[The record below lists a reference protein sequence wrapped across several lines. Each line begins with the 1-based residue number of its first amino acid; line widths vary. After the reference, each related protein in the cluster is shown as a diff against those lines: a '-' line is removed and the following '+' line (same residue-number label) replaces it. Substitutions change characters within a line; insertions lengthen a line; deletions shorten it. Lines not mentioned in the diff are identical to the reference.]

1 MKGVESILQRKRE
14 KTKTKR
20 PRKHIGGIH
29 ATDEKYTGLEPTW
42 EGWQEWDTEKFWRE
56 RLRGLHFYNYYASAS
71 ELKPNAIEW
80 MERSGYTKEQVKAV
94 RSAPDYYPGVTISSL
109 CRMLNRGM
117 PPLHPKLQE
126 HIDSTPGL
134 SGTAYSDE
142 VFIRDGVA
150 QAIAEGQKEINIQ
163 ARKESTGGGSTGG
176 GKTIV
181 SPMILL
187 KRKIQATIILELDLL
202 LDKWLDTPKGKPVE
216 KLDLFERIRH
226 HSLPAMGLGY
236 VEEWL
241 KRQKD
246 EHQLALDGTNEDV
259 AQAYSFLSK
268 DEKVDRIE
276 VFKSMLDD
284 VNRAK
289 HSAKA
294 QRAPREKKLPAATK
308 QVSKLQYLKDC
319 PEYKITSI
327 NPVRIVGAYRVFAF
341 HVKERTLIDLTAQT
355 PAGIQ
360 IKGTTLQNIDMNALR
375 SKRLRKP
382 EEFLPTVLNGT
393 PKQIDNG
400 WEKLTTVQV
409 KPTCR
414 INKDMILVRVF
425 EQKQ

>member
-29 ATDEKYTGLEPTW
+29 ATDEKYTGQEPTW
-42 EGWQEWDTEKFWRE
+42 EGWQEWDTPKFWRE

-71 ELKPNAIEW
+71 ELKPNVIEW
-80 MERSGYTKEQVKAV
+80 MERSGYTKDQVKAV
-94 RSAPDYYPGVTISSL
+94 KAAPDYYPGVTISSL

-142 VFIRDGVA
+142 VFIREGLA
-150 QAIAEGQKEINIQ
+150 QTISEGQKEINSQ
-163 ARKESTGGGSTGG
+163 SRKDSEGSRGAS

-187 KRKIQATIILELDLL
+187 KKKIQATIIMELDVL
-202 LDKWLDTPKGKPVE
+202 LDKWLDSPKGKPLE

-226 HSLPAMGLGY
+226 HGLPAMGLGY

-241 KRQKD
+241 KRHKD
-246 EHQLALDGTNEDV
+246 EHQLALDGTDEDV
-259 AQAYSFLSK
+259 TQAYSFLSK
-268 DEKVDRIE
+268 DEKGERIE
-276 VFKSMLDD
+276 AFKAMLDD

-308 QVSKLQYLKDC
+308 QVAELQYLKDC

-327 NPVRIVGAYRVFAF
+327 NPVRVVGAYRLFAF
-341 HVKERTLIDLTAQT
+341 HVKERMLIDLTAQT
-355 PAGIQ
+355 ASGIQ
-360 IKGTTLQNIDMNALR
+360 IKGTTLKNIDMDALR
-375 SKRLRKP
+375 AKRLRNP
-382 EEFLPTVLNGT
+382 SDFLPTVLNGT